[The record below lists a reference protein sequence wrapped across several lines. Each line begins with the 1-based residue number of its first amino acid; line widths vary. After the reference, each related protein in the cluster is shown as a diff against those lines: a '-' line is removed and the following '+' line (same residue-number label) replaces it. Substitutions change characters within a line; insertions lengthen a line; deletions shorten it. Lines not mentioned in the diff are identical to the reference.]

1 MQIFIKS
8 YLPNFFAV
16 IDSEPSDTIS
26 DIKEK
31 IQDKK
36 KYLEIHLNFILMTV
50 FFVVVI
56 LLQIITFKKS
66 LYFI

>member
-16 IDSEPSDTIS
+16 IDCEPSDTIA

>member
-16 IDSEPSDTIS
+16 IDSEPSDTIA